1 MSAEMITA
9 IGAIIVGLGSLLGA
23 ILAHRKT
30 VIILEEKMKGVEKKL
45 DTHNGY
51 AKMFSESSDRIS
63 KIEKDLAVIATN
75 LDWVRK
81 EMEK

>member
-23 ILAHRKT
+23 ILAHRRT
-30 VIILEEKMKGVEKKL
+30 VIILEEKMKAVEKKL

-51 AKMFSESSDRIS
+51 AKLFSESSDRIS
-63 KIEKDLAVIATN
+63 KIETEIAVISTN
-75 LDWVRK
+75 LDWLRK

>member
-23 ILAHRKT
+23 ILAHRRT
-30 VIILEEKMKGVEKKL
+30 VIILEEKMKAVEKKL

-51 AKMFSESSDRIS
+51 AKLFSESSSRIS
-63 KIEKDLAVIATN
+63 KIETEIAVIGTN
-75 LDWVRK
+75 LDWIRK